1 MLQKM
6 NNIRMNKFQE
16 DAKHLSSS
24 LNVSGRFSFQKS
36 AMKHVVVDIANKLSL
51 RAEDSLLDIGCN
63 CGDITI
69 PLSFMCDSCTGVDGE
84 SAIERLKKRTQ
95 DLDNVSFIVGD
106 FSELKI
112 EEQYDC
118 ILIYSVLMYIDGYDN
133 KRNFI
138 KKACDLL
145 KPGGRMLVGDVVNT
159 SVKERYSNSE
169 VGRKIDKEYKHQLTN
184 LTQED
189 IIKSENNVTEPFDIM
204 DDKKV
209 CDLLLEIRN
218 WGYESFLLPQ
228 SVELP
233 FGYTRQDILIKRW

>member
-1 MLQKM
+1 
-6 NNIRMNKFQE
+6 
-16 DAKHLSSS
+16 
-24 LNVSGRFSFQKS
+24 
-36 AMKHVVVDIANKLSL
+36 
-51 RAEDSLLDIGCN
+51 
-63 CGDITI
+63 
-69 PLSFMCDSCTGVDGE
+69 
-84 SAIERLKKRTQ
+84 
-95 DLDNVSFIVGD
+95 
-106 FSELKI
+106 
-112 EEQYDC
+112 
-118 ILIYSVLMYIDGYDN
+118 
-133 KRNFI
+133 
-138 KKACDLL
+138 
-145 KPGGRMLVGDVVNT
+145 MLVGDVVNT